1 MFIFRSNRGINVS
14 WDWKTLLE
22 PKSIG
27 LCGMI
32 IPFLAFGTIILA
44 IMLNSSW
51 FNIMTDFLSALGWY
65 TYLGP
70 VAFVFN
76 FGLAISGT
84 LLTFFGIGF
93 TRIFNQEFG
102 GKIRILANLSG
113 LLLTGAGL
121 TLIAFSIFTGDFG
134 EMHGHA
140 SMLFFSFLLFS
151 MGVTNLT
158 MLFKKDSYFFTIAGI
173 GIYVAFI
180 IPMIWYVFFSLII
193 EVGLITA
200 IPELISSFSFC
211 LWLFLQAYRIY
222 CLELEKI

>member
-1 MFIFRSNRGINVS
+1 MSL
-14 WDWKTLLE
+14 DWKKLFE

-32 IPFLAFGTIILA
+32 VPFISFGTIILA

-65 TYLGP
+65 SYLGP
-70 VAFVFN
+70 VALVFN
-76 FGLAISGT
+76 LGLAISGA
-84 LLTFFGIGF
+84 LLTFFGLGF
-93 TRIFNQEFG
+93 TWILNQEFK
-102 GKIRILANLSG
+102 GKILLLANLSG
-113 LLLTGAGL
+113 LLVTGAGL
-121 TLIAFSIFTGDFG
+121 ALIVFSIFTGDFG

-140 SMLFFSFLLFS
+140 SMIFFSFLLFS

-158 MLFKKDSYFFTIAGI
+158 FLFKKDSYIFTIAGI
-173 GIYVAFI
+173 LIYIVFI
-180 IPMIWYVFFSLII
+180 IPMIWYMFFSLLV

-211 LWLFLQAYRIY
+211 LWLFLQSYRIY
-222 CLELEKI
+222 RLEL

>member
-1 MFIFRSNRGINVS
+1 MFIFGSNRGINVS
-14 WDWKTLLE
+14 LDWKKLFE

-32 IPFLAFGTIILA
+32 VPFISFGTIILA

-65 TYLGP
+65 SYLGP
-70 VAFVFN
+70 VALVFN
-76 FGLAISGT
+76 LGLAISGA
-84 LLTFFGIGF
+84 LLTFFGLGF
-93 TRIFNQEFG
+93 TWILNQEFK
-102 GKIRILANLSG
+102 GKILLLANLSG
-113 LLLTGAGL
+113 LLVTGAGL
-121 TLIAFSIFTGDFG
+121 ALIVFSIFTGDFG

-140 SMLFFSFLLFS
+140 SMIFFSFLLFS

-158 MLFKKDSYFFTIAGI
+158 FLFKKDSYIFTIAGI
-173 GIYVAFI
+173 LIYIVFI
-180 IPMIWYVFFSLII
+180 IPMIWYMFFSLLV

-211 LWLFLQAYRIY
+211 LWLFLQSYRIY
-222 CLELEKI
+222 RLEL